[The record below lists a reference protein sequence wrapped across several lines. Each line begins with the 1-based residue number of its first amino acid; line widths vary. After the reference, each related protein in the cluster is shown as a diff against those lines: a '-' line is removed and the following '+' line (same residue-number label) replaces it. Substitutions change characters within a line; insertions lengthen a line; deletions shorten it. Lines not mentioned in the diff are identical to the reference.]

1 MTHPNTQGTILTMS
15 HPLLFVVVLTNNRRD
30 DTLACLDSLQRSDY
44 QNMKI
49 ILLEN
54 LSMADAAGEVEH
66 NLPNVQTIRLHENL
80 GYAGNNNIGIRAAL
94 EQGAEWILV
103 LNDDTVLDPS
113 CLSLLIEVAE
123 REPRIGV
130 LGPMVYHF
138 DEPQIIQTAGGSL
151 GRSWMIRHLGQDQHD
166 RGQFD
171 TVREVDWISGCA
183 ILVRG
188 ALVEEIGMLDADY
201 FLYWEEVEW
210 CVRARKKGWRICH
223 VPQAKLWHKGVKQYS
238 NYQPKP
244 YVTYYVTRNHL
255 YTLKKHKAPWRAYFV
270 AYMRIFQTLLSWS
283 LRPKWRAQH
292 QHRNAMWKGLLHF
305 FQRRLGP
312 MQS

>member
-1 MTHPNTQGTILTMS
+1 
-15 HPLLFVVVLTNNRRD
+15 
-30 DTLACLDSLQRSDY
+30 
-44 QNMKI
+44 MKI

-54 LSMADAAGEVEH
+54 LSMANAPELLVHDF
-66 NLPNVQTIRLHENL
+66 PNVQSIPLYENL
-80 GYAGNNNIGIRAAL
+80 GYAGNNNIGIRAAI

-103 LNDDTVLDPS
+103 LNDDTVLDPA
-113 CLSLLIEVAE
+113 CLSSLIKVAE
-123 REPRIGV
+123 TDPAVGI

-151 GRSWMIRHLGQDQHD
+151 GRSWTIWHLGQDEYD

-171 TVREVDWISGCA
+171 TVRDVDWISGCA
-183 ILVRG
+183 ILVRS
-188 ALVEEIGMLDADY
+188 ALVEQVGMLDADY

-210 CVRARKKGWRICH
+210 CVRARKMGWRISH
-223 VPQAKLWHKGVKQYS
+223 VPQAKLWHKGVKQYV

-255 YTLKKHKAPWRAYFV
+255 YTLLKHHAPWRAYLAAFT
-270 AYMRIFQTLLSWS
+270 RIFQTLLSWS
-283 LRPKWRAQH
+283 LRPKWRAQRE
-292 QHRNAMWKGLLHF
+292 HRNAMWKGLLHF

-312 MQS
+312 MPS

>member
-1 MTHPNTQGTILTMS
+1 MS
-15 HPLLFVVVLTNNRRD
+15 HPLLFVIVLTNNRHD
-30 DTLACLDSLQRSDY
+30 DTLACLASLHQSDY
-44 QNMKI
+44 QNMQI

-54 LSMADAAGEVEH
+54 LSMTDSPEVLQH
-66 NLPNVQTIRLHENL
+66 DFPNVQTIRLYENL
-80 GYAGNNNIGIRAAL
+80 GYAGNNNIGIQAAI

-103 LNDDTVLDPS
+103 LNDDTVLEPS
-113 CLSLLIEVAE
+113 CLSSLIEVAE
-123 REPRIGV
+123 SEPKIGI
-130 LGPMVYHF
+130 LGPLVYHF

-151 GRSWMIRHLGQDQHD
+151 GRYWMIGHLGQDERD
-166 RGQFD
+166 RGQFN
-171 TVREVDWISGCA
+171 TVRDVDWISGCA
-183 ILVRG
+183 ILVRRE
-188 ALVEEIGMLDADY
+188 LVEEIGMLDADY

-210 CVRARKKGWRICH
+210 CVRARKMGWRICH

-255 YTLKKHKAPWRAYFV
+255 YTLLKHQAPWRAYAAAF
-270 AYMRIFQTLLSWS
+270 MRIFQTLLSWS

-305 FQRRLGP
+305 FLRRLGP
-312 MQS
+312 MPS